1 MTLTHWP
8 SLHADRFRGWTV
20 CVTGGAGFIGSH
32 LVDALLALGAHV
44 RVIDDL
50 CRGDESNLARAR
62 AGDARDKLRFH
73 HASVLDP
80 QALESAFAGCRTVFH
95 LAALGSVPRSVEQ
108 PELYLRVNVGGAFR
122 VLQAARAAGVERVLF
137 ASSSSVYGG
146 AEELPQRETLPIRA
160 RSPYAATKAACES
173 LFCAWAGAYALD
185 TASLRFFNVFGP
197 RQNAHSAYAAVIAAF
212 AKAMLAGERPV
223 IHGDG
228 EQSRDFTYVDN
239 VVHANLLAARCA
251 QPLAGRSLNVA
262 CGDRVTV
269 NQLAQ
274 AVARVL
280 GRADL
285 TPIHA
290 PSRAGDVRH
299 SQADLSAI
307 RSALGYAP
315 IVSLEPALRATL
327 DWYAEVLAPQPG

>member
-8 SLHADRFRGWTV
+8 SLHADHFRGWTV

-32 LVDALLALGAHV
+32 LVDALLTLGAQV
-44 RVIDDL
+44 RVVDDL
-50 CRGDESNLARAR
+50 SRGDERNLAQAR
-62 AGDARDKLRFH
+62 ASEARAKLRFH
-73 HASVLDP
+73 HASVLDE
-80 QALESAFAGCRTVFH
+80 QALDRAMAGCRTVFH

-108 PELYLRVNVGGAFR
+108 PELYLRVNVNGAFR

-146 AEELPQRETLPIRA
+146 AEELPQRESLPVRA
-160 RSPYAATKAACES
+160 RSPYAATKVTCES
-173 LFCAWAGAYALD
+173 LISAWASAYALD

-212 AKAMLAGERPV
+212 AKSMLAGERPV

-228 EQSRDFTYVDN
+228 EQSRDFTFVDN
-239 VVHANLLAARCA
+239 VVHANLLAARCP

-269 NQLAQ
+269 NQLAA

-280 GRADL
+280 GRTDL
-285 TPIHA
+285 TPIYA
-290 PSRAGDVRH
+290 PTRAGDVRH

-307 RSALGYAP
+307 RAALGYAP

-327 DWYAEVLAPQPG
+327 DWYAEELGRKPS